1 MADINFGILDT
12 QMPGRIAAIPQQ
24 QQAQQAQNAMQ
35 LMQVQQSMN
44 QNELAKYQLSSA
56 KRADT
61 EAEQLRLLY
70 GGASAT
76 GMADPEF
83 IRKIYAVNP
92 TQGMALEK
100 ALADRAKS
108 GLDVKNVTSQIT
120 ERDLRVQ
127 QLRTEHAYESFSRLA
142 AMPGGATNEAID
154 AAVADAVKNQGVG
167 MQQGMQLGNQ
177 LKNLPLDK
185 RAQVLGSLALKAEKR
200 LELFAPKPTAVTT
213 PSGGVSFVDTSG
225 LSPTAGQTPAGFT
238 NFAPGMTPYQTGQ
251 LGVSRGNLAA
261 TQARLTDE
269 GISFGGAPA
278 AAGAP
283 VAAPVNAL
291 ATPPAAPVN
300 AMIPRPATPAVAPAI
315 APMVTPT
322 PSKLSPAATRKL
334 AEEQAKAQIPKFDKD
349 AGGFITPPTP
359 SNPNGTFVPLT
370 AMQNSKD
377 VQANVKA
384 LKMAGYDP
392 TTGKDEISDLI
403 EQSTGGVI
411 QSGAAGTLGAFN
423 ITTSGADAIARLSTR
438 VKAMTLSLLNGKLGA
453 GISNA
458 DRDFIEGQFGDIS
471 NPNIASGKR
480 LAAWDE
486 AKKRM
491 LSLGML
497 AMPDQPQA
505 PAAAATTPTV
515 APVKITGNADYD
527 KLPSGAVFIDPKG
540 QQRRKP

>member
-83 IRKIYAVNP
+83 IRKVYAVNP

-120 ERDLRVQ
+120 ERDLKVQ

-154 AAVADAVKNQGVG
+154 AAVADAVKNQGVE

-238 NFAPGMTPYQTGQ
+238 NFAPGMTPYQAGQ

-269 GISFGGAPA
+269 GILFGGAPA

-283 VAAPVNAL
+283 VAAPVNAM
-291 ATPPAAPVN
+291 ATPPTAPVN
-300 AMIPRPATPAVAPAI
+300 AMILRPATPAVSPAV
-315 APMVTPT
+315 A
-322 PSKLSPAATRKL
+322 PAATSGYSPKMLREMAAKGMQPDGKGGQTFIPGGEKDPTAMARL
-334 AEEQAKAQIPKFDKD
+334 EAAKAE
-349 AGGFITPPTP
+349 
-359 SNPNGTFVPLT
+359 GT
-370 AMQNSKD
+370 A
-377 VQANVKA
+377 
-384 LKMAGYDP
+384 
-392 TTGKDEISDLI
+392 TGKDTVAAIKTLPNAIASSQKALANIDAMLGDARVVNNQIVATQGKGPHPGFSSAVGAGIGLRFIPGTPASDFQ
-403 EQSTGGVI
+403 ERFREV
-411 QSGAAGTLGAFN
+411 
-423 ITTSGADAIARLSTR
+423 TSGAFLEAFESLRGGGSITEKEGEKATAAKTRMNLAQSEKEFVTAAREYQSIIRDGVKRAQSRLTKAQSTS
-438 VKAMTLSLLNGKLGA
+438 ALG
-453 GISNA
+453 NVV
-458 DRDFIEGQFGDIS
+458 DFGDL
-471 NPNIASGKR
+471 K
-480 LAAWDE
+480 
-486 AKKRM
+486 
-491 LSLGML
+491 
-497 AMPDQPQA
+497 
-505 PAAAATTPTV
+505 
-515 APVKITGNADYD
+515 
-527 KLPSGAVFIDPKG
+527 
-540 QQRRKP
+540 